1 MRLFVLLGLVALVL
15 VGTARGQG
23 NLYELSIVHINDF
36 HARFEEVN
44 AASVSCNREG
54 GDTCVGGYARTMT
67 VLKKLLAERNN
78 PLYFNA
84 GDNFQ
89 GTLWYNIHRWNAT
102 VEFLNMLPADAM
114 TIGNHEFDHGVEG
127 VVPFLNNINS
137 PVLLAN
143 VDNSEEPEFNKFQ
156 KSMMIERNGRKI
168 GIIGVILKTTD
179 NIANTG
185 KLKFS
190 DESETVKA
198 EAELLKQQ
206 GANIIIVLSHCG
218 LDVDEI
224 IAANAGPDI
233 DIIVGGHSHTFLYTG
248 DHPDIPGKSQGEYP
262 TVVTQQGG
270 HKVLIVQ
277 AAAYTKFVGDIV
289 LFFDEAG
296 IIQRW
301 SGNPY
306 YLGADVVPGEYELRG

>member
-1 MRLFVLLGLVALVL
+1 MVLLALTGV
-15 VGTARGQG
+15 VRGQSD
-23 NLYELSIVHINDF
+23 LFELSIVHINDF

-44 AASVSCNREG
+44 TASVSCNPEK
-54 GDTCVGGYARTMT
+54 DEVCVGGYARTVT
-67 VLKKLLAERNN
+67 VLKKLLAERTN
-78 PLYFNA
+78 PIYLNA

-102 VEFLNMLPADAM
+102 VEFLNMVPADAM

-127 VVPFLNNINS
+127 VVPFLENINS
-137 PVLLAN
+137 TVLLVN
-143 VDNSEEPEFNKFQ
+143 VDNSEEPEFKKFQ

-168 GIIGVILKTTD
+168 GLIGVILQTTYD
-179 NIANTG
+179 IANTG
-185 KLKFS
+185 NLIFS
-190 DESETVKA
+190 DESETVRE

-206 GANIIIVLSHCG
+206 GANIIVVISHCG
-218 LDVDEI
+218 LDVDKI
-224 IAANAGPDI
+224 IAENAGPDI

-248 DHPDIPGKSQGEYP
+248 DHPTIPGTSQGEYP

-301 SGNPY
+301 EGNPV
-306 YLGADVVPGEYELRG
+306 YLGADVVPGEFMTMG